1 MPCWN
6 GENIHRAL
14 EIVGDGG
21 EVDLDGG
28 FGETSPSHSAQAVAS
43 LPCPEDLLDA
53 RAHAM
58 DRLIPFMELAERFSF
73 VAAPHAGG
81 DDPGSAALCQHGIT
95 KMIAAIGAVGKHL
108 TGIVGQG
115 IGICFA
121 VIDIGRCDRHFLD
134 QRGIGIGANMGL
146 EAVNGPLSLV
156 FYPARIIIVFTG

>member
-1 MPCWN
+1 M
-6 GENIHRAL
+6 
-14 EIVGDGG
+14 
-21 EVDLDGG
+21 DGG

-53 RAHAM
+53 GAHAM

-81 DDPGSAALCQHGIT
+81 DDPGNAALCQHGIT
-95 KMIAAIGAVGKHL
+95 KVIAAIGAVGKHL

-115 IGICFA
+115 IGTCFA

-134 QRGIGIGANMGL
+134 LRGIGIGANMGL

-156 FYPARIIIVFTG
+156 LYPARIIIVFTG